1 MLFRRR
7 ERPSL
12 LETLRVAV
20 WPRRSFAR
28 STKYVSLRLWR
39 LSGSPHAIAVGC
51 AAGVFI
57 GFTPLYGF
65 QLVLAGL
72 LAWVLGGSIL
82 AAALGTFVANPLSF
96 PLIWYSTY
104 KLGCVMLTG
113 NVLGACG
120 SLPEGLASWGSAVF
134 ERLMEFSVDAAMLVF
149 EGVWPVIKPMVLGS
163 LPIGALAAGIAY
175 IAVRQM
181 VELRQRRRRER
192 LGRGTRRGFASQL
205 LLPPGS
211 SAQGT

>member
-28 STKYVSLRLWR
+28 SIKYVFYRLWR
-39 LSGSPHAIAVGC
+39 LSGSPHAIAMGC

-57 GFTPLYGF
+57 GFTPFFGLQF
-65 QLVLAGL
+65 VLAGL
-72 LAWVLGGSIL
+72 LAWVLGGSII
-82 AAALGTFVANPLSF
+82 AAALGTFVANPISF

-113 NVLGACG
+113 NALGACG
-120 SLPEGLASWGSAVF
+120 SLPDGLANWGSAIF
-134 ERLMEFSVDAAMLVF
+134 EQFMALSMDAAMLLVQ
-149 EGVWPVIKPMVLGS
+149 GVWPVIKPMALGS
-163 LPIGALAAGIAY
+163 LPIGALAAGISY
-175 IAVRQM
+175 IIVRKM
-181 VELRQRRRRER
+181 IELRQRRRRER
-192 LGRGTRRGFASQL
+192 LGGVAGAALADRLA
-205 LLPPGS
+205 LPS
-211 SAQGT
+211 RSTA

>member
-1 MLFRRR
+1 MLFQRR

-28 STKYVSLRLWR
+28 SIKYVFYRLWR

-57 GFTPLYGF
+57 GFTPFFGF

-72 LAWVLGGSIL
+72 LAWVLGGSII
-82 AAALGTFVANPLSF
+82 AAALGTFVANPISF

-113 NVLGACG
+113 KPIGACG
-120 SLPEGLASWGSAVF
+120 GLPEGMASWGGAIM
-134 ERLMEFSVDAAMLVF
+134 ERLMAFSTEAAMLLVQ
-149 EGVWPVIKPMVLGS
+149 GVWPVIKPMALGS
-163 LPIGALAAGIAY
+163 LPIGALAAGISY
-175 IAVRQM
+175 IIVRKM
-181 VELRQRRRRER
+181 IELRQRRRRER
-192 LGRGTRRGFASQL
+192 LSSLAGTALVDRLALTSRSTA
-205 LLPPGS
+205 
-211 SAQGT
+211 